1 MHSSSS
7 VSLLPLPI
15 RLPVGPCSLVRST
28 LQGPR
33 EQGFD
38 QVVVRGLW
46 RIMPQG
52 KPHGWLPRSPPTPAV
67 SGSGS
72 GWKACGNADHV
83 TECWSLGLVFVCR
96 EYVDLKLC
104 KIKCE

>member
-15 RLPVGPCSLVRST
+15 RLSVGPCSLVRST
-28 LQGPR
+28 LQGLR
-33 EQGFD
+33 EQGLD

-52 KPHGWLPRSPPTPAV
+52 KPHGWLAAQVPTHTSCV
-67 SGSGS
+67 RGTEVNGML
-72 GWKACGNADHV
+72 ADHV
-83 TECWSLGLVFVCR
+83 TECWSPGLVFVCR

-104 KIKCE
+104 KIKCV